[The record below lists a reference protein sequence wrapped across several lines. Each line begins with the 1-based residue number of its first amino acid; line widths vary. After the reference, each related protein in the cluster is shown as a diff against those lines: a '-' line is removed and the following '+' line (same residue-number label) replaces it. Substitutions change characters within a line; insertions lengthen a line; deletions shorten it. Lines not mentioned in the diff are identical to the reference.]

1 MIVKYIQ
8 KPVSLKDCGRGKAHI
23 DSFQFS
29 EVPQV
34 DVVPKKKIKKYLIVK
49 VRAHYFVEIIS
60 PRKLVW

>member
-8 KPVSLKDCGRGKAHI
+8 KTVSLKDCGKGKAHM

-34 DVVPKKKIKKYLIVK
+34 DVVPKKKIKYLIVK